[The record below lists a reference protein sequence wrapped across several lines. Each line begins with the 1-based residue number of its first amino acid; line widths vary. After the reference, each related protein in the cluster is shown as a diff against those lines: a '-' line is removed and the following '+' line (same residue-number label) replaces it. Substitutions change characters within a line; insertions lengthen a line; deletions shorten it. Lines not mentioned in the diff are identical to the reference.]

1 MELTDIV
8 TVKLTDEGARLL
20 TNYTF
25 ANVLYV
31 ELKNEEL
38 IDKMIFYGGDEYK
51 TPLWKLIKVFGKP
64 ELNIMVNKLFTDLQ
78 KAEEQE

>member
-38 IDKMIFYGGDEYK
+38 IDRMIFYGGDEYE
-51 TPLWKLIKVFGKP
+51 TPLWKLIKIFGKK
-64 ELNIMVNKLFTDLQ
+64 EFNIGSNKLFTDLQ
-78 KAEEQE
+78 KAEE